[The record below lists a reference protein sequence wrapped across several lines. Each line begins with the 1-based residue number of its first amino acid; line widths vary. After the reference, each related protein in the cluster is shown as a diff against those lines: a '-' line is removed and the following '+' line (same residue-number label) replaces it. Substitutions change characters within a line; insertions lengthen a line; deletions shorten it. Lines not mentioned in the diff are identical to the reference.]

1 MTISRTSSPKVKTH
15 PSSSWPCRCRC
26 TPAKDAQGGCLAHC
40 DSASQWSRGC
50 WTRRA
55 AAAAWE
61 CGRAAAAAAWECGR
75 AAAKACGRRLAD
87 HCGGRQANSSI
98 HGDLVRRI
106 TFGCGSIRLNLWLQ
120 WF

>member
-1 MTISRTSSPKVKTH
+1 MTISRTSSPKVKTY

-26 TPAKDAQGGCLAHC
+26 TPAKDAQGGCLAHR

-61 CGRAAAAAAWECGR
+61 CGRS
-75 AAAKACGRRLAD
+75 AAKACGRRLAG
-87 HCGGRQANSSI
+87 HCGGRHANSSI